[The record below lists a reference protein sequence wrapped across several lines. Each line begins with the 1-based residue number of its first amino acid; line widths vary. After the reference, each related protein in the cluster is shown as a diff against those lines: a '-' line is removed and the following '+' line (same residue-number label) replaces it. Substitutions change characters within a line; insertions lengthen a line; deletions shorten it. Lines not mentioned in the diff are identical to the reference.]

1 MKEKIELSEDILW
14 KLIEKLNWSLDH
26 DYKRIGDELK
36 LLGSDISNDLV
47 EFAYEK
53 QGEIASQYQE
63 DWLGEPGI
71 EVSDDGWSDLT
82 AEVVGR
88 GKEFYENITVEKLQ
102 VMANTSNYY
111 ENFMYSFHHIN
122 EDE

>member
-1 MKEKIELSEDILW
+1 MSRLSEKELW
-14 KLIEKLNWSLDH
+14 QLIENLNWSLDH
-26 DYKRIGDELK
+26 DYRRIGDELN
-36 LLGSDISNDLV
+36 LLGSDISNQIK
-47 EFAYEK
+47 EFAYK
-53 QGEIASQYQE
+53 KYRLIDSQYRE

-111 ENFMYSFHHIN
+111 ENFNYSFHYIN

>member
-1 MKEKIELSEDILW
+1 MKEKIELNEDELW
-14 KLIEKLNWSLDH
+14 QLIEKLNWSLDH

-47 EFAYEK
+47 EFAYGK
-53 QGEIASQYQE
+53 QGEIASQYEE

-111 ENFMYSFHHIN
+111 ENFNYSFHYIN

>member
-1 MKEKIELSEDILW
+1 MKEKIKLSEDELW
-14 KLIEKLNWSLDH
+14 QLIENLNWSLDH
-26 DYKRIGDELK
+26 DYKRIGNELK
-36 LLGSDISNDLV
+36 LSDPDISNALV
-47 EFAYEK
+47 EFVCRK
-53 QGEIASQYQE
+53 QGEIASQYEE

-111 ENFMYSFHHIN
+111 ENFNYSFHYIN